1 MANPDHVAIVKQ
13 GAEAIRLWR
22 KQHPEERLNLY
33 RADLYEIPLYR
44 PTCVKPTCVRLTA
57 QFLAVCSSVNI
68 HLVS

>member
-33 RADLYEIPLYR
+33 RADLYEIPLYKADLCKADLR
-44 PTCVKPTCVRLTA
+44 KADRSI
-57 QFLAVCSSVNI
+57 SSG
-68 HLVS
+68 L